1 MLLALPFAQVGYA
14 ADTAAVGNVE
24 EIVVTGSYI
33 KGSAE
38 NAALPVDVV
47 TAQDLQ
53 DQGNPTMIEF
63 IRQLGITSGNL
74 GETNQFTAPA
84 QGTEGVTTINL
95 RGLGAGRTLTLI
107 NGRRQVATESNGV
120 DVSAFPMSAFG
131 RTEILKDG
139 AAALYGS
146 DAIAGVVNFI
156 TREGFEGIEVNGSQ
170 SWLDESSQNNINLIA
185 GWAGERMNAF
195 AAVEYDHRG
204 ELHIKDRD
212 WGLKPFADNLAGGW
226 SSTGMPGTTYLVN
239 PAANL
244 AGQFNPVTAGN
255 NQQSYRGP
263 DPACA
268 SLGGEVLLGTCNFQF
283 SVLRQPG
290 REDEHVQDVRRV
302 QLRHQ

>member
-1 MLLALPFAQVGYA
+1 
-14 ADTAAVGNVE
+14 
-24 EIVVTGSYI
+24 
-33 KGSAE
+33 
-38 NAALPVDVV
+38 
-47 TAQDLQ
+47 Q

-156 TREGFEGIEVNGSQ
+156 TREGFEGIEVNGSN
-170 SWLDESSQNNINLIA
+170 SWLDDSSQNNVNLIA
-185 GWAGERMNAF
+185 GWSGERMNAF

-204 ELHIKDRD
+204 ELKIKDRD
-212 WGLKPFADNLAGGW
+212 WGLKPFA
-226 SSTGMPGTTYLVN
+226 
-239 PAANL
+239 
-244 AGQFNPVTAGN
+244 
-255 NQQSYRGP
+255 
-263 DPACA
+263 
-268 SLGGEVLLGTCNFQF
+268 
-283 SVLRQPG
+283 
-290 REDEHVQDVRRV
+290 
-302 QLRHQ
+302 